1 VTRRYLIVE
10 AAGYH
15 LLIDAALIDGVSA
28 LTPGFDSPVVDL
40 CRALGGTTAALVVAC
55 DGNAQVGYLGV
66 EGALGLVDLAEEDL
80 VPLPALVAAAAGE
93 DIDRV
98 TRLPLRGAHAFRL
111 RLGHSSAAT
120 AASDHPR
127 SPPSR

>member
-15 LLIDAALIDGVSA
+15 LLIDAAVIDGVTA
-28 LTPGFDSPVVDL
+28 LTEIDTPVVDL
-40 CRALGGTTAALVVAC
+40 CRALGGAAAALVVAC
-55 DGNAQVGYLGV
+55 DGSAHVRYLGV

-111 RLGHSSAAT
+111 RLGHSSATA

-127 SPPSR
+127 

>member
-15 LLIDAALIDGVSA
+15 LLIDAALIDGVTA
-28 LTPGFDSPVVDL
+28 LIEIDSPVVDL
-40 CRALGGTTAALVVAC
+40 CRALGGATAALAVAC
-55 DGNAQVGYLGV
+55 DGNAQVRYLGV
-66 EGALGLVDLAEEDL
+66 EAALGLADLAEEDL

-120 AASDHPR
+120 ATSDHPR